1 MAEKKKYKF
10 STWKKRKPLERRV
23 ADDLVKQSEL
33 NDKLR
38 EKNIGKGFLDL
49 F

>member
-1 MAEKKKYKF
+1 MAEKKKNKF
-10 STWKKRKPLERRV
+10 STWKKRKPLERKV

-38 EKNIGKGFLDL
+38 EKNIGIGFLDL

>member
-1 MAEKKKYKF
+1 MAEKKKNKF
-10 STWKKRKPLERRV
+10 STCKKRKPLERKV

>member
-1 MAEKKKYKF
+1 MAKKKK
-10 STWKKRKPLERRV
+10 TELKGKRRKPLERKV
-23 ADDLVKQSEL
+23 ADDLVKWHEL

-38 EKNIGKGFLDL
+38 EKKIDTKFLDL

>member
-1 MAEKKKYKF
+1 MAKKKPNKF
-10 STWKKRKPLERRV
+10 FTWKKRKPLERKV

-33 NDKLR
+33 NEKLR
-38 EKNIGKGFLDL
+38 DKKIGTSFLDL

>member
-1 MAEKKKYKF
+1 MAEKKKNKF
-10 STWKKRKPLERRV
+10 STWKKRKPLERKV
-23 ADDLVKQSEL
+23 ADDLVKQSEF

>member
-1 MAEKKKYKF
+1 MAKKKKHL
-10 STWKKRKPLERRV
+10 KGKRRKSLERKV
-23 ADDLVKQSEL
+23 ADDLVKQHEL

-38 EKNIGKGFLDL
+38 EKKINTKFLDL

>member
-1 MAEKKKYKF
+1 MKKK
-10 STWKKRKPLERRV
+10 KKQELKGKRPKSLERRV
-23 ADDLVKQSEL
+23 ADDLVKQHEL

-38 EKNIGKGFLDL
+38 EKKINPKFLDI